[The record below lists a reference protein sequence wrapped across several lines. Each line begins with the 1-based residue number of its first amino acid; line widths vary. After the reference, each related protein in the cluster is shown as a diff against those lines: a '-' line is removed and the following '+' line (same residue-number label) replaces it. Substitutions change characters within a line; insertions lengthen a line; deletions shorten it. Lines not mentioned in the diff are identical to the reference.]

1 MDIKNIFYETAVS
14 SFVEVGTFVAI
25 PLLILGYINF
35 KTEGRLIDKMEKNKK
50 IQVLLGAFL
59 GMTPGCGGA
68 IMVMPLYHLGK
79 VTFGTIVATLIATMG
94 DAAFLLLVKSPKIFA
109 AVSIISFIV
118 AVVTGYIIDYFGIGK
133 NILKKP
139 KTKYELEKEHKMF
152 REEPTEFQ
160 LNAENKVYTFKH
172 LGHEEGDAVD
182 IALHHGKSMGGI
194 FHKFRHT
201 LGYKVFWTLIIFSFP
216 MAVLNLLQK
225 DLDTIFFIKDL
236 SVLGFIGTV
245 FSVIYTIIS
254 KKIISDENHA
264 EVESKMNSFKE
275 TLIHNAEETA
285 FVIMWVFIA
294 LFSYEVLVGSLGG
307 EVIIANFMSRPGFI
321 VVLTAVLIGIIPGCG
336 PQIILTTLFI
346 NGVIPFS
353 ALMANAI
360 CNDGDALFPLLAI
373 DRKSAIITTFY
384 NVIPALIVGSILYI
398 LGL

>member
-35 KTEGRLIDKMEKNKK
+35 KTEGKLIDKMEKNKK

-94 DAAFLLLVKSPKIFA
+94 DAAFLLLVKSPKVFVV
-109 AVSIISFIV
+109 VSIISFIV
-118 AVVTGYIIDYFGIGK
+118 AIVTGYIIDYFEIGK

-139 KTKYELEKEHKMF
+139 KTKYELEKNHEIF
-152 REEPTEFQ
+152 RKEPTEFE
-160 LNAENKVYTFKH
+160 LNAENTIYTFKH

-182 IALHHGKSMGGI
+182 IALHHGKSMIGT

-201 LGYKVFWTLIIFSFP
+201 LGYKIFWTLIIFSFP
-216 MAVLNLLQK
+216 LSILNLLQK
-225 DLDTIFFIKDL
+225 DVNSIFFIKDL
-236 SVLGFIGTV
+236 SILAFIGTI

-254 KKIISDENHA
+254 KKIIADENHA
-264 EVESKMNSFKE
+264 EVESKMHSFKE

-294 LFSYEVLVGSLGG
+294 LFSYEVFVASLGG
-307 EVIIANFMSRPGFI
+307 EAVIANFMSQPGFI
-321 VVLTAVLIGIIPGCG
+321 VILVAVLIGIIPGCG

-373 DRKSAIITTFY
+373 DRKSAFVTTFY
-384 NVIPALIVGSILYI
+384 NIIPALIVGSTLYI
-398 LGL
+398 FGF